1 MTVTF
6 FSTFDSRTHFT
17 TLAYPDGTYEVYV
30 KVIDYYTPD
39 GMLRVHLS
47 DDITID
53 GTVFDDWF
61 VSPMRN

>member
-1 MTVTF
+1 MKLK
-6 FSTFDSRTHFT
+6 D
-17 TLAYPDGTYEVYV
+17 EVYV
-30 KVIDYYTPD
+30 SVIDCYTPD

-61 VSPMRN
+61 VSPVGN